1 MSTSK
6 KVSKKASKNKYFV
19 YMLLCA
25 RNQIY
30 TGITTNVERR
40 YAQHVAG
47 KGARFTRSAP
57 PQKILFIESTKNR
70 SSALKREAEIK
81 KLSRNKKLELVKI

>member
-1 MSTSK
+1 MK
-6 KVSKKASKNKYFV
+6 HNNKPQNKNVYYV

-40 YAQHVAG
+40 FEQHVAG

-57 PQKILFIESTKNR
+57 PLKIMFVESAKNR

-81 KLSRNKKLELVKI
+81 KLSRNKKLELVQA

>member
-1 MSTSK
+1 MKHDNKSQN
-6 KVSKKASKNKYFV
+6 KNAYYV

-40 YAQHVAG
+40 FAEHVAG
-47 KGARFTRSAP
+47 KGARFTRAAP
-57 PQKILFIESTKNR
+57 PVKIMFIESAKNR

-81 KLSRNKKLELVKI
+81 KLPRNKKLELVQV